1 MSSGRVSR
9 WTLTILVVGSTLA
22 MAIGGCATSP
32 PPRTA
37 GCQLEPPSTLDSMAE
52 TARAEL
58 ATPACRG
65 HFPAFFELALKR
77 AESSPDAKNRARFA
91 DFIKAS
97 SDQGL
102 VTQLQARELYNRYFH
117 TTYVSLPGDYNI
129 CSTLRSKDQL
139 FAALE
144 TELADK
150 RRGMLTIAADRSGF
164 QEAQRQYN
172 DVQLVLEAT
181 ALACTDQ

>member
-1 MSSGRVSR
+1 M
-9 WTLTILVVGSTLA
+9 TILTAASALA
-22 MAIGGCATSP
+22 GALGGCATSP
-32 PPRTA
+32 PPRA
-37 GCQLEPPSTLDSMAE
+37 ASCELEPPSTLDSMTQ
-52 TARAEL
+52 TARVEL
-58 ATPACRG
+58 ATPVCRDQ
-65 HFPAFFELALKR
+65 FPAYFELALKR
-77 AESSPDAKNRARFA
+77 AESSPDEKNRTRFA
-91 DFIKAS
+91 DLIKTS

-102 VTQLQARELYNRYFH
+102 VTQVQARELYNRYFH
-117 TTYVSLPGDYNI
+117 TTYVSLPSDYNI

-150 RRGMLTIAADRSGF
+150 RRGMLTIAADRAGF

-172 DVQLVLEAT
+172 DLQLVLEAT